1 MDYEIIAY
9 LIIIFFIGAMAA
21 RWVSPILQALGLLQ
35 ARRGITE
42 KSRDVHEM
50 LFRRRA
56 KAARLNMRGSK
67 LRTLKLIG
75 DDDQHPIN
83 AGRIDGILAGEHDTE
98 VFLKPK
104 WYLPR
109 RWVRI
114 PRELHGSL
122 LGRELVVHCNGL
134 QPVGNYY
141 EPIYCRDLSAAEV
154 QQYKQLIDENMAML
168 VTREENVELLEQRV
182 NSWYSAVN
190 TRQENAR
197 MINRDDY
204 LVRQRVPRDDQLY
217 EGETL

>member
-56 KAARLNMRGSK
+56 KAARLHMRGGS
-67 LRTLKLIG
+67 LRVLKCLG
-75 DDDQHPIN
+75 DRDQYPISV
-83 AGRIDGILAGEHDTE
+83 GRIVGIIQGPYITE
-98 VFLKPK
+98 VFFKPK
-104 WYLPR
+104 RFRPT
-109 RWVRI
+109 RWALI
-114 PRELHGSL
+114 PCEVHGSV
-122 LGRELVVHCNGL
+122 LGRELVVRANGL

-141 EPIYCRDLSAAEV
+141 EPVYSRNLTSAQV
-154 QQYKQLIDENMAML
+154 QEAKRLVDEYEALL

-190 TRQENAR
+190 TRQTNTRFIA
-197 MINRDDY
+197 RDDH
-204 LVRQRVPRDDQLY
+204 LIRQTAPLDEQNY
-217 EGETL
+217 ERETL